1 MQGQR
6 GQAGVD
12 AHVRADRAVEA
23 AAAAAGQR
31 QDELARAAPR
41 VEPGHLAAPGLL
53 LVLVVPAADVLDLAH
68 VVVLDDRLPQRARL
82 LRLRLGPLLPALPA
96 LALLVLL
103 ARVQVLLEPVHLAGR
118 VAVLGRHAPAA
129 ALVVLQH
136 ARVARLAA
144 LAAPARRRRRPAV
157 AGPVLLAVVL
167 LALLL
172 LQVVQALPVVLGDVR
187 HMVVVFDPILI
198 NKCPIRI
205 HLQQSGWRG
214 QELRLRT
221 AAASATRQGAVGA
234 AQLGQPLFA
243 GRKLV
248 PLLCWLDLTSP
259 RAAAGGDACT
269 LS

>member
-118 VAVLGRHAPAA
+118 VAVLGRHAAAA

-172 LQVVQALPVVLGDVR
+172 LQVVQALPIVLGHVR
-187 HMVVVFDPILI
+187 QVVIL
-198 NKCPIRI
+198 RI
-205 HLQQSGWRG
+205 SPSSSTNVPSGFICSSPGGEVKSCVCAPQPPPQRG
-214 QELRLRT
+214 RARW
-221 AAASATRQGAVGA
+221 
-234 AQLGQPLFA
+234 GQPNWGSLCL
-243 GRKLV
+243 LV
-248 PLLCWLDLTSP
+248 ES
-259 RAAAGGDACT
+259 
-269 LS
+269 

>member
-82 LRLRLGPLLPALPA
+82 LRLRLGPLLPALAA

-136 ARVARLAA
+136 ARVARVAA
-144 LAAPARRRRRPAV
+144 LAALARRRRRPAV

-172 LQVVQALPVVLGDVR
+172 LQVVQALPVVLGHVR
-187 HMVVVFDPILI
+187 HVVLLGGPVLVDERA
-198 NKCPIRI
+198 IRI
-205 HLQQSGWRG
+205 HPQPSSR
-214 QELRLRT
+214 
-221 AAASATRQGAVGA
+221 A
-234 AQLGQPLFA
+234 AQAQPAPPQRAVARCGQLA
-243 GRKLV
+243 GRQ
-248 PLLCWLDLTSP
+248 S
-259 RAAAGGDACT
+259 
-269 LS
+269 